1 MDYESHLCPTL
12 SGDQPEVMLAEEQAV
27 IHRGAGLKNEVEA
40 AFGIGETEGTLIL
53 TNRRLI
59 YAHRA
64 AEEEVDLPVGIFTY
78 KSVFI
83 DDIEGL
89 DSINNDSEGLEIPLS
104 QVVRVEGHGGKD
116 AIAPKLEVEYTAQS
130 GETHWTVFVEQITG
144 ASRRNNLND
153 WPEIIEKLRAGQVKL
168 VGLPDAPSETTL
180 EGRIYRALGD
190 MQEKGALTIEEE
202 VEKRYNLD
210 LDPDEVIVA
219 CNRLVGMGLIRKAD
233 TDEDDPFYQRISPL
247 GDDDVDG

>member
-1 MDYESHLCPTL
+1 
-12 SGDQPEVMLAEEQAV
+12 MLAEEQAV

-59 YAHRA
+59 YAHKA

-78 KSVFI
+78 KPVFI

-89 DSINNDSEGLEIPLS
+89 DSIDNDSEGLEIPLS
-104 QVVRVEGHGGKD
+104 RIVRVEGHGGRD
-116 AIAPKLEVEYTAQS
+116 AIAPKLEVQYTIQS
-130 GETHWTVFVEQITG
+130 GETHTTEFVEQITG
-144 ASRRNNLND
+144 ASRKKNLND
-153 WPEIIEKLRAGQVKL
+153 WAEIIRKLKAGQVKL
-168 VGLPDAPSETTL
+168 IELPGAPSERTL

-202 VEKRYNLD
+202 VERRYKVD
-210 LDPDEVIVA
+210 LDPDDVVPA
-219 CNRLVGMGLIRKAD
+219 CDKLVGMGLIRKAD
-233 TDEDDPFYQRISPL
+233 TDEGDPFYARISAL
-247 GDDDVDG
+247 GENDVDG

>member
-1 MDYESHLCPTL
+1 MSEGQS
-12 SGDQPEVMLAEEQAV
+12 EVMLAEEQAV

-59 YAHRA
+59 YAHKA

-89 DSINNDSEGLEIPLS
+89 DAISNDAEGLEIPLS
-104 QVVRVEGHGGKD
+104 RIVRVEGHGGKD
-116 AIAPKLEVEYTAQS
+116 AISPKLEVEYTLQS

-144 ASRRNNLND
+144 ASRRKNLND
-153 WPEIIEKLRAGQVKL
+153 WPEVIMKLMAGQVRL
-168 VGLPDAPSETTL
+168 IGLPDAPSETTL

-202 VEKRYNLD
+202 VEKRYNVD
-210 LDPDEVIVA
+210 LDPDDVVIT
-219 CNRLVGMGLIRKAD
+219 CDKLVGMGLIRKAD

-247 GDDDVDG
+247 GQDDVDG